1 MSPAAQLL
9 RLFRDAGLRHLP
21 IEDIARATGMPQEQV
36 TAEIREL
43 AGAGFVF
50 EDQPGVGS
58 RLLERPQS
66 LVADDIEAS
75 TRPGPITWRARV
87 FRETASTNDI
97 VDDAGRGGAAEGL
110 AVFAE
115 SQTHGRGRLGRRWE
129 SRPGA
134 GLWFSALLR
143 PPWLASDAG
152 RFTAIAAVAVAEAIA
167 ALTGLPASI
176 KWPNDVWLRGRKL
189 AGILT
194 ELRCTGERI
203 DYAVVG
209 CGINVLHR
217 PSDFPPGLRPLAT
230 SIAIEHAHPPHR
242 ADLAAAVLD
251 RLAEGCHGAFAPIR
265 ERWINRCFTL
275 GRTIELRGGGAPLRG
290 IAESIDDGGALMV
303 RDESGNLRAIHDG
316 EIIHTEQA

>member
-1 MSPAAQLL
+1 MSPAAKLL
-9 RLFRDAGLRHLP
+9 RQFRAAGLGHLP
-21 IEDIARATGMPQEQV
+21 LEDLAFAAGIPTERV

-43 AGAGFVF
+43 EDAGFLFEKHPGAGW
-50 EDQPGVGS
+50 
-58 RLLERPQS
+58 RLLERPSS

-75 TRPGPITWRARV
+75 TRPGPIPWRIRV

-97 VDDAGRGGAAEGL
+97 ADDAGRGGAAEGL

-115 SQTHGRGRLGRRWE
+115 SQTRGRGRLGRRWE

-143 PPWLASDAG
+143 PPWHASEAG
-152 RFTAIAAVAVAEAIA
+152 RFTAVAAVAVAEAVA
-167 ALTGLPASI
+167 SLTGLPSAI

-194 ELRCTGERI
+194 ELRCTGGRI

-209 CGINVLHR
+209 FGINVLHG
-217 PSDFPPGLRPLAT
+217 PTDFPPELRPCAT
-230 SIAIEHAHPPHR
+230 SIAMEHPHPPHR

-251 RLAEGCHGAFAPIR
+251 RLAEGCLGPFAPIR
-265 ERWINRCFTL
+265 ERWIDRCFTL
-275 GRTIELRGGGAPLRG
+275 GRMIELRGGSGPLRG
-290 IAESIDDGGALMV
+290 VAEAIDDDGALMI
-303 RDESGNLRAIHDG
+303 RDDSGNLRAIHDG
-316 EIIHTEQA
+316 EVIHREQP